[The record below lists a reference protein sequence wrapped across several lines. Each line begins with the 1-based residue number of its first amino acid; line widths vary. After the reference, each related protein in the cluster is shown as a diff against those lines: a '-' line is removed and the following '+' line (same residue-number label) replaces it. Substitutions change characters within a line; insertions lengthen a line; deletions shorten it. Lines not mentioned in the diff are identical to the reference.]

1 MPNYSEKSQNIVGK
15 YKHYKGKYYT
25 VYCVARD
32 YQYGEYVLYQ
42 QIYGDKSFW
51 VRPYNNFFET
61 VRNEDGKEV
70 KRFEKSNSKNK
81 TCDSNIGQLIDF
93 ILDQTISIHDSENEE
108 ECRII
113 DISKDRDYVTICH
126 IKRYSS
132 CGYLS
137 DFELMRR
144 LGFLSCRINGE
155 MRYFKNKDTIGT
167 LERLEI
173 GKNELDNLV
182 KKINPC
188 SIDLQ
193 IADSGYLC
201 TKKKLIDPLSVE
213 TISTAEDLWEPVR
226 VYKSKNNST
235 EYIKIKPGHT
245 ILTHIKEKIRIPN
258 DCAAKIEIKSTFA
271 RLSLD
276 ITPGDFCNPGYYGHF
291 PLEITNK
298 GTHTIIIHK
307 GETMAQLML
316 VPIQGPILERYSDRG
331 TFINENGYDD
341 GTPYT
346 FWRERSIKSLRKE
359 AGTEQIID
367 LYNKVLKTMTADNT
381 KDINEAKERFSNNF
395 LPFCQKRIF
404 DSKYHDKDTS
414 NPDAKKLL
422 NAYRKKERFL
432 HDLVYVKYGSIASF
446 IISIINSFVLEYTT
460 NLFGK
465 GNETKNI
472 KDILNENKSW
482 TILSAVS
489 LFIIII
495 LSFQRQKTFCT
506 LENIDIDAL

>member
-1 MPNYSEKSQNIVGK
+1 M
-15 YKHYKGKYYT
+15 T
-25 VYCVARD
+25 
-32 YQYGEYVLYQ
+32 
-42 QIYGDKSFW
+42 
-51 VRPYNNFFET
+51 
-61 VRNEDGKEV
+61 
-70 KRFEKSNSKNK
+70 
-81 TCDSNIGQLIDF
+81 
-93 ILDQTISIHDSENEE
+93 
-108 ECRII
+108 
-113 DISKDRDYVTICH
+113 
-126 IKRYSS
+126 
-132 CGYLS
+132 
-137 DFELMRR
+137 MRR
-144 LGFLSCRINGE
+144 FRFLTSGESHGKCLNAIIEGVPAGIRI
-155 MRYFKNKDTIGT
+155 KTD
-167 LERLEI
+167 L
-173 GKNELDNLV
+173 
-182 KKINPC
+182 INN
-188 SIDLQ
+188 DLAKRQ
-193 IADSGYLC
+193 SGYGRGDRMKIE
-201 TKKKLIDPLSVE
+201 TDSV
-213 TISTAEDLWEPVR
+213 
-226 VYKSKNNST
+226 
-235 EYIKIKPGHT
+235 
-245 ILTHIKEKIRIPN
+245 
-258 DCAAKIEIKSTFA
+258 EIKSGVRFGKTTGA
-271 RLSLD
+271 P
-276 ITPGDFCNPGYYGHF
+276 IC
-291 PLEITNK
+291 LEITNK